1 MKKVNTNCPKY
12 QRIQQLALII
22 HNARIFGV
30 EVKKEW
36 LKEYNELTKE

>member
-1 MKKVNTNCPKY
+1 MKYLSKNKKE
-12 QRIQQLALII
+12 RIQQLQLLI

-36 LKEYNELTKE
+36 LQELDKLSKD

>member
-1 MKKVNTNCPKY
+1 MKYLSKNKEE
-12 QRIQQLALII
+12 RMQQLSLII

>member
-1 MKKVNTNCPKY
+1 MKYLSKNKEE
-12 QRIQQLALII
+12 RIQQLSLII

-36 LKEYNELTKE
+36 LQELNELSKD

>member
-1 MKKVNTNCPKY
+1 MKYLSKNKKE
-12 QRIQQLALII
+12 RIQQLSLII

-36 LKEYNELTKE
+36 LKELNELSNEK